1 MKKFLCEFLLKYF
14 IFIFFFIVPD
24 RGQSVRE
31 SSPNLNQKDP
41 KAAILP
47 PPSTTSV
54 SAADSIPQQT
64 KITSHEGGTPLL
76 LLNLP
81 QETFQ
86 EVQKIAQAGTP
97 GVTTSRI
104 HDVDSKDPQIVNLY
118 REVEVEAGF
127 VCKKCRMAYQTEIGL
142 LTHQRNICY
151 PGKLSESRGSVR
163 LVTVTYECK
172 LCSPS
177 FVSRTASEFKRHC
190 ETEVHVCKVN
200 QQRLLKP
207 GFPQPMPSSPSSGLT
222 HEMENVVNQIT
233 ALAAQ
238 AAQESSPP
246 SSAQDSNANFTL
258 KNSKDFCQPKGN
270 KINLVHAHVPIH
282 SSGH

>member
-1 MKKFLCEFLLKYF
+1 MT
-14 IFIFFFIVPD
+14 P
-24 RGQSVRE
+24 SV
-31 SSPNLNQKDP
+31 DP
-41 KAAILP
+41 LSHHRKI
-47 PPSTTSV
+47 ST
-54 SAADSIPQQT
+54 
-64 KITSHEGGTPLL
+64 HEGGTPLL

-97 GVTTSRI
+97 GVTTTRI
-104 HDVDSKDPQIVNLY
+104 ADIEAKDQQIVNLC
-118 REVEVEAGF
+118 REIETEAGF

-163 LVTVTYECK
+163 LVTVSLECK
-172 LCSPS
+172 FCSPP
-177 FVSRTASEFKRHC
+177 FVCPTAAEFKRHC
-190 ETEVHVCKVN
+190 ESEVHICKVN

-207 GFPQPMPSSPSSGLT
+207 GFSQQMPSSPSLGLT

-246 SSAQDSNANFTL
+246 TSGQDSNANFTL
-258 KNSKDFCQPKGN
+258 KNSKEFCQPKAN
-270 KINLVHAHVPIH
+270 KISLVNSHVPIH

>member
-1 MKKFLCEFLLKYF
+1 MSDFKKGKRHF
-14 IFIFFFIVPD
+14 ITSCGG
-24 RGQSVRE
+24 GQNVHE
-31 SSPNLNQKDP
+31 NSPNMIQKDY
-41 KAAILP
+41 KMTTL
-47 PPSTTSV
+47 PSTMTSNNDTM
-54 SAADSIPQQT
+54 SHQQQKMAT
-64 KITSHEGGTPLL
+64 QEGGTPLL

-81 QETFQ
+81 QEIFQ

-97 GVTTSRI
+97 GVTTTRI
-104 HDVDSKDPQIVNLY
+104 IDPDSKDQQIINLY
-118 REVEVEAGF
+118 REIETEAGF

-163 LVTVTYECK
+163 LVTILYECK

-177 FVSRTASEFKRHC
+177 FVCPTANDFKRHC

-200 QQRLLKP
+200 QQQQQQQQRLLKP
-207 GFPQPMPSSPSSGLT
+207 GFPNQIPPSSPSSGLT

-246 SSAQDSNANFTL
+246 TQSGQDSNANFTM
-258 KNSKDFCQPKGN
+258 KNSKEFCQPKTN
-270 KINLVHAHVPIH
+270 KINLINTHVPIH

>member
-1 MKKFLCEFLLKYF
+1 M
-14 IFIFFFIVPD
+14 
-24 RGQSVRE
+24 
-31 SSPNLNQKDP
+31 
-41 KAAILP
+41 
-47 PPSTTSV
+47 PSTGVPESQ
-54 SAADSIPQQT
+54 AQQPKPPT
-64 KITSHEGGTPLL
+64 PEGGTPLL

-97 GVTTSRI
+97 GVTTCRI
-104 HDVDSKDPQIVNLY
+104 FDPEAKDQTIVNLY
-118 REVEVEAGF
+118 QEVETEAGF
-127 VCKKCRMAYQTEIGL
+127 VCKKCRMAYQTEMTL
-142 LTHQRNICY
+142 LAHQRTICY

-163 LVTVTYECK
+163 LVTISYECK
-172 LCSPS
+172 LCSSS
-177 FVSRTASEFKRHC
+177 FVCSSAMEFKRHC

-200 QQRLLKP
+200 QQQRLLKP
-207 GFPQPMPSSPSSGLT
+207 GGFPQQMPSSPSSGLT

-246 SSAQDSNANFTL
+246 SSGQDSNANFTM
-258 KNSKDFCQPKGN
+258 KNSKEFCQPKRN
-270 KINLVHAHVPIH
+270 KISLVNNQHVPIH